1 MHTFAWLRLTN
12 LRNNWSH
19 TEVTKEN
26 CSTKIR
32 LKHQMLLPKLILWRF
47 WKTNKKTNK
56 SPKVFQTSIQL
67 KYFPTLLLIWEYA
80 FYICKFLPLNHLS
93 NQICLQP
100 WEVCITQNASANKL
114 SWFANK
120 QNKNFSISLCICIL
134 ISLSG
139 ILKLYKLT
147 SDSKQADRWM

>member
-12 LRNNWSH
+12 LRNNWYH

-26 CSTKIR
+26 CSIKIK
-32 LKHQMLLPKLILWRF
+32 LKHQMFIPKLILWRF
-47 WKTNKKTNK
+47 WKTNKQKYKQKAK
-56 SPKVFQTSIQL
+56 SISNIYTAQILSHFIIYMRT
-67 KYFPTLLLIWEYA
+67 
-80 FYICKFLPLNHLS
+80 CKFLSLNHWS

-100 WEVCITQNASANKL
+100 WEVCITQNANANKL

-120 QNKNFSISLCICIL
+120 QNKNFWRSLCICIP

-147 SDSKQADRWM
+147 SD